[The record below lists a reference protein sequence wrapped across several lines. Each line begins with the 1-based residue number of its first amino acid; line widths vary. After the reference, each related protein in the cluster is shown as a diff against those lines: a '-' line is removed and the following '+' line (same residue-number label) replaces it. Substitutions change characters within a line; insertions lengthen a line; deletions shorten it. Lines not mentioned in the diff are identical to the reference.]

1 MSLWFHVRSAG
12 GLLRRRKGPVVR
24 MVTVAMIGTLWSVV
38 GGSWFLATWRD
49 IDRVAGDVRIDLLV
63 RSEASDSAVR
73 EAVEEIRELPSADL
87 VRFVRENEVWR
98 EFSNDVG
105 AEEDLR
111 AVVTM
116 PRFIRIIPNSDA
128 ATMSQLTLMTSAIL
142 TRYGDVVHNATWP
155 REYVR
160 LLDSRRN
167 DVMILAI
174 IAGALSLIMF
184 MLAVAYAFRA
194 EIHAAGD
201 DLRVG
206 AILGASLWWTAMPH
220 ILVSL
225 VAGALGLGLASALV
239 AGAAG
244 PVLERVPW
252 FAAVRPDEV
261 MLIVGGL
268 GAVGIIV
275 SLWQSLVIARRAHA
289 LRVQR

>member
-1 MSLWFHVRSAG
+1 MSLWFHFRSAG
-12 GLLRRRKGPVVR
+12 QLLQRRKGPVVR

-38 GGSWFLATWRD
+38 GGAWFIATWRD
-49 IDRVAGDVRIDLLV
+49 IDRQAGDVRIDMLV
-63 RSEASDSAVR
+63 RSDATDSAVR

-87 VRFVRENEVWR
+87 VRFIRENEVWR

-116 PRFIRIIPNSDA
+116 PRFIRIIPHAEA
-128 ATMSQLTLMTSAIL
+128 ATMPQLSLMTSAIL
-142 TRYGDVVHNATWP
+142 SRYGDVVLNASWP
-155 REYVR
+155 RDYVR

-174 IAGALSLIMF
+174 ISGALSLIMF

-194 EIHAAGD
+194 EIHAAGG

-206 AILGASLWWTAMPH
+206 ALLGASLWWTAMPH

-225 VAGALGLGLASALV
+225 VAGAIGLGLASALI

-275 SLWQSLVIARRAHA
+275 SLWQSIVIARRAHA